1 MVGPTTLY
9 VPITDSVILRTTD
22 DGIHTPF
29 RAKGLSTTGS
39 PPVTPPFLL
48 SLLSTT
54 IYLSISSI
62 ALEAL
67 QRILA
72 SVGLV
77 TVVCYLDY
85 AIGRGIGAGA

>member
-1 MVGPTTLY
+1 MAGPTTLY
-9 VPITDSVILRTTD
+9 VPITDSVIFRTTD

-29 RAKGLSTTGS
+29 RAEGLSTTGS
-39 PPVTPPFLL
+39 PPRDAPLPPLPL
-48 SLLSTT
+48 NRNLPLHT
-54 IYLSISSI
+54 SI

-67 QRILA
+67 QRVLA